1 MPRANARSIWRG
13 AISFGIV
20 SIPVRLYT
28 ATEDKDISFRQLHAE
43 DNSRIRYLR
52 WCAAEEREV
61 PMDEIVRAFEYE
73 KDRYVVLTDED
84 FDQLP
89 LPSKRTIQL
98 SAFVQAS
105 EIDPVYY
112 EKSYYLEPEEAGVKP
127 FALLMRAL
135 QEKGLTA
142 VASVAVRNKERL
154 CALRPMDG
162 TLMLE
167 TLHYPDELR
176 VEAGVPLPDVEVSP
190 PELAMASALI
200 DLLTTQFKPEQYE
213 DHYRQAL
220 QQVIDAKLAGQEIVE
235 AEPAAAGNVVDLMAA
250 LRASVEAA
258 RQQRGDPAASAGGPP
273 AADAPAE
280 EPKPAR
286 RRNAAS

>member
-43 DNSRIRYLR
+43 DNARIRYLR
-52 WCAAEEREV
+52 WCPVEEREV
-61 PMDEIVRAFEYE
+61 AMDEIVRAFEYE

-89 LPSKRTIQL
+89 LASKRTIQL
-98 SAFVQAS
+98 SAFVQAT

-135 QEKGLTA
+135 TEKQLTA
-142 VASVAVRNKERL
+142 VASIAIRNKERL

-176 VEAGVPLPDVEVSP
+176 VESGVPLPDVEVSP

-200 DLLTTQFKPEQYE
+200 DLLTTDFQPAQYE

-220 QQVIDAKLAGQEIVE
+220 QRVIDAKLAGQEVVE
-235 AEPAAAGNVVDLMAA
+235 AEEPAAANVVDLMAA
-250 LRASVEAA
+250 LRASVEAV
-258 RQQRGDPAASAGGPP
+258 RQQRGEPAAAIASADEP
-273 AADAPAE
+273 AR
-280 EPKPAR
+280 PAR
-286 RRNAAS
+286 RRRAAG